1 MADVIEVDDENFKE
15 AVSDGLV
22 LIDVWSPDCDPCME
36 LEPHVEEVAEERSE
50 LSKVGKLNAK
60 NNKRW
65 AMQQQV
71 MGLPTFLL
79 YQDGEEVARI
89 SEEGMEPPQFK
100 EWLDQELEQLT

>member
-1 MADVIEVDDENFKE
+1 MADLKEIDDETFKDF
-15 AVSDGLV
+15 VSDGLV
-22 LIDVWSPDCDPCME
+22 LVDIWSPDCEPCKE

-50 LSKVGKLNAK
+50 VKVGKLNAK

-79 YQDGEEVARI
+79 YQDGEEVSRI
-89 SEEGMEPPQFK
+89 SEQGMEPEQFK
-100 EWLDQELEQLT
+100 EWLNEELEKVT